1 MRAYIDQRQKF
12 TVAAEVLPESAKKPK
27 LKPSKPSPGMTAER
41 VQGFKFSRNTNRNA
55 APAKAVPWSD
65 IPEWRDA
72 ESTAPSYDN

>member
-12 TVAAEVLPESAKKPK
+12 TDVTEVLPASAKKPK
-27 LKPSKPSPGMTAER
+27 QAPSKPSPGMTAER

-55 APAKAVPWSD
+55 APTKAVPWSD

-72 ESTAPSYDN
+72 DSTALPYGN